1 MRDDE
6 EDYSKKVPYGF
17 EDLFPECFEKEP
29 AIENNLQ
36 NKARSQSVNPFLN
49 INTPA
54 VKDDIKS
61 NKKSKKKRVF
71 RLKQLHI

>member
-17 EDLFPECFEKEP
+17 EDLFPECFENEP

-49 INTPA
+49 INMSMRIAKGPTMCTQ
-54 VKDDIKS
+54 K
-61 NKKSKKKRVF
+61 
-71 RLKQLHI
+71 